1 MESADLR
8 FFEAVA
14 RLGVMTR
21 AAAELHTVQ
30 SNVTARIR
38 VLEEGLG
45 ASLFDR
51 HSAGVTL
58 TDAGHRLLPYAR
70 RVSRLLDEATRAV
83 RDDGTP
89 QGTLTVGS
97 LETTAAVRLA
107 PVLADYARAHPQV
120 DLAIHPGTTCELVT
134 AVKQGAIEG
143 AFVCGPVL
151 DPELVQR
158 PMFQEEL
165 VVLAAAGT
173 VSLETLITGGDIRV
187 AVLRAG
193 CSYRQRL
200 EALLARRGVPTPRLM
215 EFGTLETIFAC
226 VAAGLGIT
234 LLPRS
239 LLGSS
244 RFSDRLAVLD
254 LSPSE
259 VTVETVFVRRNDA
272 RPSSALT
279 AFLALSEQSFR
290 RDLALSRTDGRQGG
304 SPQPFPDPTSAAQPG
319 LSGAGASVRPGP
331 RRAAQ
336 APRRC
341 P

>member
-1 MESADLR
+1 MVVESADLR

-38 VLEEGLG
+38 ALEQSLCV
-45 ASLFDR
+45 SLFDR

-58 TDAGHRLLPYAR
+58 TDAGRRLLPYAR
-70 RVSRLLDEATRAV
+70 RVSRLLDEAVRAV
-83 RDDGTP
+83 SDDGIP
-89 QGTLTVGS
+89 RGPLTVGS

-107 PVLADYARAHPQV
+107 PVLADYARAYPQV
-120 DLAIHPGTTCELVT
+120 DLAIYPGTTCELAT
-134 AVKQGAIEG
+134 AVKQGSIDG

-158 PMFQEEL
+158 PMFSEEL
-165 VVLAAAGT
+165 AVLAAAGT
-173 VSLETLITGGDIRV
+173 SSLEELVGAGDIRL

-200 EALLARRGVPTPRLM
+200 EALLARRGVPIPRLM

-244 RFSDRLAVLD
+244 RFADQVAVLG
-254 LSPSE
+254 LPASE
-259 VTVETVFVRRNDA
+259 ASVETVFVGRRDVT
-272 RPSSALT
+272 PSSALV
-279 AFLALSEQSFR
+279 AFLALAEQTFR
-290 RDLALSRTDGRQGG
+290 TGTAAFRNNGRDNP
-304 SPQPFPDPTSAAQPG
+304 SPQQFGRTALAAR
-319 LSGAGASVRPGP
+319 SG
-331 RRAAQ
+331 
-336 APRRC
+336 
-341 P
+341 

>member
-8 FFEAVA
+8 FFETVA
-14 RLGVMTR
+14 RLGAMTR
-21 AAAELHTVQ
+21 AATELHTVQ

-38 VLEEGLG
+38 ALEQGLG
-45 ASLFDR
+45 VTLFDR

-58 TDAGHRLLPYAR
+58 TDAGRRLLPYAR

-83 RDDGTP
+83 GDDGTP
-89 QGTLTVGS
+89 QGPLTIGS

-107 PVLADYARAHPQV
+107 PVLAAYARAYPKV
-120 DLAIHPGTTCELVT
+120 DLAIQPGTTCELAA
-134 AVKQGAIEG
+134 AVKQGSIAG

-158 PMFQEEL
+158 PMFREEL

-173 VSLETLITGGDIRV
+173 SSLEDLIGAGDIRL

-193 CSYRQRL
+193 CSYRQML
-200 EALLARRGVPTPRLM
+200 EALLARRGVPRPRLM

-239 LLGSS
+239 LLGAS
-244 RFSDRLAVLD
+244 RFSDQVSVLE
-254 LSPSE
+254 LPASE
-259 VTVETVFVRRNDA
+259 ASVETVFVGRREA
-272 RPSSALT
+272 TPSSALT
-279 AFLALSEQSFR
+279 AFLTLAQQTFQLGTAASRNDSGDSPLPRPAHDDPQGNSNSEETRPMPLSSR
-290 RDLALSRTDGRQGG
+290 RRSTGW
-304 SPQPFPDPTSAAQPG
+304 
-319 LSGAGASVRPGP
+319 
-331 RRAAQ
+331 RR
-336 APRRC
+336 
-341 P
+341 

>member
-21 AAAELHTVQ
+21 AAEELHTVQ

-38 VLEEGLG
+38 ALEHCLG
-45 ASLFDR
+45 AALFER

-58 TDAGHRLLPYAR
+58 TDAGRRLLPYAR
-70 RVSRLLDEATRAV
+70 RVSRLLDDAARAV

-97 LETTAAVRLA
+97 LETTAALRLA
-107 PVLADYARAHPQV
+107 PVLADYAKAYPQV

-134 AVKQGAIEG
+134 AVKQGSIDG

-151 DPELVQR
+151 DSELEQR
-158 PMFQEEL
+158 PMFHEEL
-165 VVLAAAGT
+165 AVLAAAGT
-173 VSLETLITGGDIRV
+173 SSLEELVSTGDIRLV
-187 AVLRAG
+187 VLRAG

-200 EALLARRGVPTPRLM
+200 EALLAQRGVPIPRLM

-239 LLGSS
+239 LLSTS
-244 RFSDRLAVLD
+244 RYSERLAVLV
-254 LSPSE
+254 LPPSE
-259 VTVETVFVRRNDA
+259 ASVETVFVARRDA
-272 RPSSALT
+272 VPSSALA
-279 AFLALSEQSFR
+279 AFLPLAEQTFR
-290 RDLALSRTDGRQGG
+290 LGMDVSRSDTTDSPLPQFGEAVLATQLG
-304 SPQPFPDPTSAAQPG
+304 
-319 LSGAGASVRPGP
+319 
-331 RRAAQ
+331 
-336 APRRC
+336 
-341 P
+341 

>member
-21 AAAELHTVQ
+21 AAEELHTVQ

-38 VLEEGLG
+38 ALEHGLG
-45 ASLFDR
+45 AALFER

-58 TDAGHRLLPYAR
+58 TDAGRRLLPYAR
-70 RVSRLLDEATRAV
+70 RVSRLLDDAARAV

-97 LETTAAVRLA
+97 LETTAALRLA
-107 PVLADYARAHPQV
+107 PVLADYAKAYPQV

-134 AVKQGAIEG
+134 AVKQGSIDG

-151 DPELVQR
+151 DSEVEQR
-158 PMFQEEL
+158 PMFHEEL
-165 VVLAAAGT
+165 AVLAAAGT
-173 VSLETLITGGDIRV
+173 SSLEELVSTGDIRLV
-187 AVLRAG
+187 VLRAG

-200 EALLARRGVPTPRLM
+200 EALLAQRGVPIPRLM

-239 LLGSS
+239 LLSTS
-244 RFSDRLAVLD
+244 RYSERLAVLV
-254 LSPSE
+254 LPPSE
-259 VTVETVFVRRNDA
+259 ASVETVFVARRDA
-272 RPSSALT
+272 VPSSALA
-279 AFLALSEQSFR
+279 AFLALAEQTFR
-290 RDLALSRTDGRQGG
+290 LGMDVSRSDTTD
-304 SPQPFPDPTSAAQPG
+304 SPLPQFGEAVFATQLG
-319 LSGAGASVRPGP
+319 
-331 RRAAQ
+331 
-336 APRRC
+336 
-341 P
+341 

>member
-1 MESADLR
+1 MESTDLR

-14 RLGVMTR
+14 RHGVMTR

-38 VLEEGLG
+38 ALEQNLG
-45 ASLFDR
+45 VSLFDR

-58 TDAGHRLLPYAR
+58 TGAGHRLLPHAR

-83 RDDGTP
+83 SDDGTP
-89 QGTLTVGS
+89 RGALNIGS

-107 PVLADYARAHPQV
+107 PVLADYVRAYPQV

-134 AVKQGAIEG
+134 AVKQGSIDG

-151 DPELVQR
+151 DPELMQR
-158 PMFQEEL
+158 PMFREEL
-165 VVLAAAGT
+165 AVLAPPGT
-173 VSLETLITGGDIRV
+173 SSLEELIRAGDIRL
-187 AVLRAG
+187 AVLRTG

-200 EALLARRGVPTPRLM
+200 EALLAQRGVPIPRLM

-244 RFSDRLAVLD
+244 RFSDHVAVLE
-254 LSPSE
+254 LPASE
-259 VTVETVFVRRNDA
+259 ASVETVFMRRNDTK
-272 RPSSALT
+272 PSSALA
-279 AFLALSEQSFR
+279 AFLALAGQTFRFEIADSRSDTRNGALPGQFGEPALATQS
-290 RDLALSRTDGRQGG
+290 G
-304 SPQPFPDPTSAAQPG
+304 
-319 LSGAGASVRPGP
+319 
-331 RRAAQ
+331 
-336 APRRC
+336 
-341 P
+341 